1 MGTHNG
7 PPALLAPGFQHAAP
21 CQHVAAVG
29 PELFPRPDLGTR
41 AQSPPR
47 HRRRGVR
54 RSSPRHFLRAAW
66 SSSPAAEPSVCRPRS
81 KPSSVCWPIPV
92 LTWTF
97 APPWPEQA
105 PATFWNHLGFREEAV
120 TWFHLGA
127 IDSSTALAF
136 PLWLPAILF
145 AVPLVTATW
154 AAANRRRFHKGRCP
168 RCNYDLRA
176 TPERCPECGTAR
188 SGSPMRPTSRST

>member
-1 MGTHNG
+1 MMARQLSLLHASSMLLLASTLLLWALSYFRAPTLELERNRPLATGGVAYVVQALAISSGRLEFVVRHGTFG
-7 PPALLAPGFQHAAP
+7 MPPAIEAAKRLLAH
-21 CQHVAAVG
+21 
-29 PELFPRPDLGTR
+29 
-41 AQSPPR
+41 
-47 HRRRGVR
+47 
-54 RSSPRHFLRAAW
+54 
-66 SSSPAAEPSVCRPRS
+66 
-81 KPSSVCWPIPV
+81 PV